1 MIAVMTPKG
10 ASKMK
15 PIAIVYTSNTG
26 YTAQYASLLGGETG
40 LRVLSLEDAMKNLP
54 QGSPILYL
62 GWLTAGK
69 VQGYDKAVTQFD
81 VQALCAVGMAKCGS
95 QMEDVRKSNNLPDSL
110 PLFTLQGGF
119 DLKRLRGVYKLM
131 MLVMSKTVAKK
142 LAAKPD
148 RTPDEDDMLDLFRNG
163 GNRVS
168 LSNLQP
174 VLAWCEGAGV

>member
-1 MIAVMTPKG
+1 
-10 ASKMK
+10 MK

-81 VQALCAVGMAKCGS
+81 VQALCAVGMAAC
-95 QMEDVRKSNNLPDSL
+95 
-110 PLFTLQGGF
+110 
-119 DLKRLRGVYKLM
+119 RGVYKLM